1 MNKRLLGGLLG
12 LAVAVCAVFW
22 GGPAY
27 GLAITDPYVVGI
39 VVSGEPASIAD
50 EVVYVNTLLGLGA
63 NAGPIVINGHTYTT
77 GPVDYN
83 GTVTALN
90 AVQDDSESINVP
102 AGYEY
107 VLAKYDGP
115 QGGDMV
121 WYLGGMSMSL
131 PANSWPLWKNNPG
144 NAGLG
149 LSHFTV
155 FNPVSTPDYGA
166 TALLLGLGV
175 FALGFLRRRA

>member
-1 MNKRLLGGLLG
+1 MKRKVLGGLVG

-39 VVSGEPASIAD
+39 VVSGEPSSIAD

-63 NAGPIVINGHTYTT
+63 NAGPIVIGGHTYTT

-90 AVQDDSESINVP
+90 AVQWESINVP
-102 AGYEY
+102 SGYEY

-115 QGGDMV
+115 NGGDMV
-121 WYLGGMSMSL
+121 WYLGGMSMTL
-131 PANSWPLWKNNPG
+131 PSDSWPLWKNKPG

-155 FNPVSTPDYGA
+155 FNAVSTPDYGT

-175 FALGFLRRRA
+175 FAIGFLRMRG